1 MRNETIFKEG
11 DKVFDILFGWGEVT
25 CIVEFNTNHPVV
37 CRFGEDTINYTKLG
51 CYFKGWSRTLS
62 FTEYKLEGFSQE
74 RPEVLPEFGDVVWVR
89 GEFPSQWVIGHFWKK
104 QGNEYYVSDTPDGL
118 EYVAVGIEI
127 TTENPY
133 KK

>member
-25 CIVEFNTNHPVV
+25 YIVEFNTSHPVV
-37 CRFGEDTINYTKLG
+37 CRFGEDTINYTELG
-51 CYFKGWSRTLS
+51 CYFKEWSRTLS

-74 RPEVLPEFGDVVWVR
+74 RPEVLPEVGDVVWVR
-89 GEFPSQWVIGHFWKK
+89 DTESQDWMVSHFFGKKGKRYLASVIG
-104 QGNEYYVSDTPDGL
+104 NEMTASSWQYM
-118 EYVAVGIEI
+118 